1 MKKKKHLAGLFAIFA
16 LLTSAFFTSC
26 DDAAKLIDEIS
37 GEKFTI
43 TYVNE
48 KGENPESITKKENST
63 FTEEDLPELEDVE
76 GFTFDYWKIQGTTTK
91 VEVGFKVTKNLTL
104 VAVWKAKSQGDE
116 PNPPAE
122 QKFTITYENDKGEV
136 PAPIQ
141 KSGNSTFSEL
151 DLPELEDVEG
161 FTFNGWKIKNTATK
175 VKVGDKVTGNFILV
189 AIWKAK
195 TQGDEPN
202 PPAVEYNKITD
213 NGDSY
218 IIENPLFTCEQN
230 PEKKLTTNEIIYN
243 RDNNENGYF
252 IKIDKLNDYQILELT
267 YKGGLLKTDEEN
279 VIAVMF
285 DKYLTYNHRMGGDRK
300 NVTAASQT
308 IQIDIP
314 QGIGIDVF
322 IIQQKYNTNNPDWGD
337 TNLNLPLGW
346 EKDFSFFVEKIELK
360 KDSSKIPYT
369 ITTSS
374 DSYIIENPQLQ
385 NVWHSEITGNK
396 VSFKSEDGLK
406 NDNNDFT
413 SVYWEFPDIAEY
425 DKAIITVKGSE
436 EGFLSFAGYSPYNY
450 NSASMAE
457 EDMHDYHSY
466 FTNSEQVEEWTS
478 DRAGD
483 EGTVYHIS
491 RFALDLKTLVPN
503 DNGKAK
509 PYKALEIINE
519 HWTEKGRTNW
529 NIEVEKIELYKL
541 NRSKSDLV
549 IFDPSKKDTYS
560 VTNDYGAVK
569 IEPDVVT
576 GPDGNKYLT
585 VTPNGYS
592 LGIELNEAKD
602 ISDYLYVKALVYAE
616 DDTDGNWVSL
626 GLRDFSN
633 SDPFPL
639 QRSSHDL
646 SNDAENYPILYSGLI
661 KGIKATGITAFVQNK
676 KDNYNPFDNKTI
688 YIGKIIVTNN
698 NDKNYNPFIGDK
710 AESSIVLDVKVPAY
724 SGKVEIQRREVDKF
738 GYPLSAFEEVG
749 AQWPKYNDS
758 ENWTKNQIKQFT
770 DRYTVQNG
778 HYYEYQ
784 AISYGENWNI
794 INTQKLGVHLA
805 AYDGYPKPE
814 LSTENYPEITWE
826 KKEDGVYFTIQNDD
840 VLSTVDF
847 KGGATPVWITHNL
860 RFQHY
865 YGSVSVTPW
874 LGCDDNQKSFKVP
887 KAEYENA
894 PTGIYNLTEFVVD
907 DQFAD
912 DYFDARFFYDVSK
925 LNKDKIVTS
934 IAHEPEEMENGGFK
948 MTIQLPYGYDGYDK
962 ISDVTLQCREKP
974 ADPKKQYDWPIN
986 LAEYQT
992 RKGRLD
998 GGVFNG
1004 RVSDSGLVEFYDY
1017 FGFKAGKNYQYR
1029 AIVRAEGYTNP
1040 LDIPLGEV
1048 WATKDSWAYPTFK
1061 NNVKPEFSWDA
1072 ENETISITNTPE
1084 LVPSAELFA
1093 EWGCADD
1100 DWEWCITLGYEQE
1113 EDAEQGYWPW
1123 FVLKYANGHW
1133 DKLYKSQTVED
1144 WHSYTGKKY
1153 TLKAI
1158 EYYVDLYIP
1167 GKGIS
1172 QNIVLNPGDLG
1183 DAVKLTR

>member
-1 MKKKKHLAGLFAIFA
+1 MKKKNHLAGLFAIFA

-104 VAVWKAKSQGDE
+104 VAVWKAK
-116 PNPPAE
+116 
-122 QKFTITYENDKGEV
+122 
-136 PAPIQ
+136 
-141 KSGNSTFSEL
+141 
-151 DLPELEDVEG
+151 
-161 FTFNGWKIKNTATK
+161 
-175 VKVGDKVTGNFILV
+175 
-189 AIWKAK
+189 

-202 PPAVEYNKITD
+202 PPAGEYNKITETA
-213 NGDSY
+213 NSY

-243 RDNNENGYF
+243 RDNDENGYF
-252 IKIDKLNDYQILELT
+252 IKIDKLSDYQVLELT
-267 YKGGLLKTDEEN
+267 YKGGTLKTDEEN
-279 VIAVMF
+279 VIAPMF
-285 DKYLTYNHRMGGDRK
+285 DKYLTYNHRVYRDRK
-300 NVTAASQT
+300 PVTAASQT

-314 QGIGIDVF
+314 QGIGIDEF

-337 TNLNLPLGW
+337 TNLDLPLGF

-360 KDSSKIPYT
+360 KDDTKIPYT

-385 NVWHSEITGNK
+385 NVWHSEINGNK

-406 NDNNDFT
+406 NDNSDFT

-450 NSASMAE
+450 NSTSMAE
-457 EDMHDYHSY
+457 EDMHDYHSGW
-466 FTNSEQVEEWTS
+466 TNSDFIEKWTN
-478 DRAGD
+478 DKNG
-483 EGTVYHIS
+483 EVHIIS
-491 RFALDLKTLVPN
+491 KFAVDLNKVKPN
-503 DNGKAK
+503 LNGSPK
-509 PYKALEIINE
+509 PFKALEITNAYY
-519 HWTEKGRTNW
+519 TEEVQGSGNW
-529 NIEVEKIELYKL
+529 KLKDWDIEVEKIELYKL
-541 NRSKSDLV
+541 NKNASDLV
-549 IFDPSKKDTYS
+549 IFDPAKKDTYS
-560 VTNDYGAVK
+560 VKNSDIDIDSDDLEIT
-569 IEPDVVT
+569 T
-576 GPDGNKYLT
+576 GPDGNKYLK
-585 VTPNGYS
+585 VTPYNYS
-592 LGIELNEAKD
+592 LGIELNNID
-602 ISDYLYVKALVYAE
+602 IKGYQYVKALVYAE
-616 DDTDGNWVSL
+616 NSTSGDWIGML
-626 GLRDFSN
+626 LRDYN
-633 SDPFPL
+633 SLPDGTPYGL
-639 QRSSHDL
+639 HRASHDF
-646 SNDAENYPILYSGLI
+646 SNDAETYPVLYSALL
-661 KGIKATGITAFVQNK
+661 KGDFATSVTAFVQEKNNGYK
-676 KDNYNPFDNKTI
+676 VCTDRTI
-688 YIGKIIVTNN
+688 YIGKIIATNN
-698 NDKNYNPFIGDK
+698 NDENYNPFISDK
-710 AESSIVLDVKVPAY
+710 TESSIVLDVKVPAY
-724 SGKVEIQRREVDKF
+724 SYKVEIQRREVDKF
-738 GYPLSAFEEVG
+738 GYPKSDFEEIG
-749 AQWPKYNDS
+749 AQWPSYNDLD
-758 ENWTKNQIKQFT
+758 NWTKNQNKQFT
-770 DRYTVQNG
+770 DRYTVKEG
-778 HYYEYQ
+778 HYYEYR

-805 AYDGYPKPE
+805 AYNGYPKPE
-814 LSTENYPEITWE
+814 LSTTNYPEITWE

-847 KGGATPVWITHNL
+847 KGGAIPLWITHNL

-865 YGSVSVTPW
+865 YGTVSVTPW
-874 LGCDDNQKSFKVP
+874 LGCADNQKVFKVP

-948 MTIQLPYGYDGYDK
+948 MTLQLPYGYEGYDK
-962 ISDVTLQCREKP
+962 ISDVMIQCREKP
-974 ADPKKQYDWPIN
+974 TDPEKQYDWPIN
-986 LAEYQT
+986 MAEYQT

-998 GGVFNG
+998 GGVFKG

-1048 WATKDSWAYPTFK
+1048 WATKDSWAYPNFK
-1061 NNVKPEFSWDA
+1061 NNVKPVFSWDA
-1072 ENETISITNTPE
+1072 ENETISITNAPE
-1084 LVPSAELFA
+1084 LVPSAELLA
-1093 EWGCADD
+1093 EWGCTDD

-1144 WHSYTGKKY
+1144 GHSYTGKKY

-1172 QNIVLNPGDLG
+1172 QNIVLNPEDLG